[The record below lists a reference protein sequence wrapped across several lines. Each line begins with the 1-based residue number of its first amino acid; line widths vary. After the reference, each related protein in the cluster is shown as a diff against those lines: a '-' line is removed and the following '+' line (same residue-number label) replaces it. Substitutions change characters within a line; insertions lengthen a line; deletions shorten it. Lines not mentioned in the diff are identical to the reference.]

1 MNNQDPTIFLVDDDP
16 AVLRSLTALV
26 EVVFPKVRAFCSAVD
41 FLDAYRPPCP
51 GCLVLDVAMPGL
63 NGLELQRKLTQ
74 DKIELPIVFITG
86 HGNVQMAVGAMQAG
100 AINFLEK
107 PFHEQELWDSIRKAL
122 EFDTQN
128 RRRRARRHRVEE
140 RMAILSEG
148 ERAVLNLILDGKLN
162 KEIAAEL
169 GLSNRTVEDRRARLM
184 KKMGARSIAELV
196 QLALT
201 H

>member
-1 MNNQDPTIFLVDDDP
+1 MNNQEPTIFLVDDDP
-16 AVLRSLTALV
+16 AVLRSLTSLV
-26 EVVFPKVRAFCSAVD
+26 EVVFPKVLAFSSAVD
-41 FLDAYRPPCP
+41 FLAAYKSPCP

-63 NGLELQRKLTQ
+63 NGLELQRKLVQ

-100 AINFLEK
+100 AVNFLEK

-122 EFDTQN
+122 EIDSQH
-128 RRRRARRHRVEE
+128 RRRRTRRHRVEE

-196 QLALT
+196 QLAMT

>member
-1 MNNQDPTIFLVDDDP
+1 MSSQEPTIFLVDDDP

-26 EVVFPKVRAFCSAVD
+26 EVVFPKVKAYGSAAE
-41 FLDAYRPPCP
+41 FLVAYQSPCP

-74 DKIELPIVFITG
+74 DKIDLPIVFITG
-86 HGNVQMAVGAMQAG
+86 HGNVQMAVNAMQAG
-100 AINFLEK
+100 AVNFLEK
-107 PFHEQELWDSIRKAL
+107 PFREQELWDSIRKAL
-122 EFDTQN
+122 ELDAQN
-128 RRRRARRHRVEE
+128 RRRKARRQRVEE
-140 RMAILSEG
+140 RLALLSEG
-148 ERAVLNLILDGKLN
+148 ERSVLNLILEGKLN

-184 KKMGARSIAELV
+184 KKMGARSVAELV
-196 QLALT
+196 QLAMT